1 MVEKDKSQ
9 KNELVKTMEEH
20 IKKVMVDLRLT
31 VKDFMH
37 PLIKTTHNL
46 KARFALVEPPFIKA
60 IEVVRDFYDP
70 RLADVL
76 SEVHDIHMELFK
88 DLLDVVFDLEP
99 KAAKLYS
106 NFRDRN
112 LKAYQEASNNAGA
125 AEKLYKENQEIISS
139 WEEDKVV
146 WNAEKNRLNK
156 EIAALEAENKKYLQ
170 MILKRTKNKAEE
182 VVEVSSLSPM
192 HHREPSTL
200 GQLQP
205 ISEQEMKNIGRGQHI
220 GDINVRV
227 LSLKQM
233 NEVIADIYESK
244 LKCDQKYIESKLPRE
259 TMEQHMYTFLNTKYG
274 LKSLII
280 EWATAI
286 VNAIKQFNSADN
298 NVAVFGKILRNECDE
313 EFRFVQAQVKT
324 TISELLKMLVKSK
337 YPYKNKQEVNDLLQ
351 AKMEGYLSED
361 EVHEIVKYMYS
372 KEDAAVILDSVKV
385 QLTRGASL
393 AKEYPRLTQP
403 QTHPRRAAAGRQG
416 AGEEA
421 HPVQP
426 LPEGT
431 LASRRSSWT
440 SS

>member
-1 MVEKDKSQ
+1 MRLLIVEKDKSQ
-9 KNELVKTMEEH
+9 KNDLAKTMEEH

-60 IEVVRDFYDP
+60 IEVVREEFDP

-106 NFRDRN
+106 NYRDRN

-139 WEEDKVV
+139 WEEDKLA

-156 EIAALEAENKKYLQ
+156 EIAALESENKKYLQ

-182 VVEVSSLSPM
+182 VAEISTLSPM
-192 HHREPSTL
+192 HHREPSTV
-200 GQLQP
+200 GQPQP

-227 LSLKQM
+227 LSLKQL
-233 NEVIADIYESK
+233 NEVIADVYESK

-286 VNAIKQFNSADN
+286 VNGIKQFNSADN

-337 YPYKNKQEVNDLLQ
+337 YPYKNKQEVADLLQ
-351 AKMEGYLSED
+351 AKVEGYLSED

-372 KEDAAVILDSVKV
+372 KEDASVILDSVKA

-393 AKEYPRLTQP
+393 AKE
-403 QTHPRRAAAGRQG
+403 
-416 AGEEA
+416 
-421 HPVQP
+421 
-426 LPEGT
+426 
-431 LASRRSSWT
+431 
-440 SS
+440 